1 MNTTTRLRKRN
12 VGLFVTLTV
21 LLVSIGVSASAIV
34 SFQNARAQTNTNMT
48 GSMMGGQNKP
58 NMMMGTYGPNI
69 TGSVAIGPTMAKAI
83 ASQVHVSLANAS
95 IIAEK
100 TVGANAHAAAVRIGV
115 VHGFL
120 VYIAFVVDS
129 NNNFHSVLVDSG
141 NGKVLSSTQVS
152 MAAMMRGGMGMMGSG
167 MGMGM
172 GMMGSGMG
180 MGMMGSG
187 MGMGMMGSGMHQ
199 GMMTHSPGMMSKP
212 HP

>member
-1 MNTTTRLRKRN
+1 
-12 VGLFVTLTV
+12 
-21 LLVSIGVSASAIV
+21 
-34 SFQNARAQTNTNMT
+34 
-48 GSMMGGQNKP
+48 
-58 NMMMGTYGPNI
+58 MGTYRPSI
-69 TGSVAIGPTMAKAI
+69 TGSVAIGPKIAKAI
-83 ASQVHVSLANAS
+83 ASTVHVSLTNAS

-100 TVGANAHAAAVRIGV
+100 AVGANAHAVAVRIGV

-129 NNNFHSVLVDSG
+129 NNIFHGVLVDSG

-152 MAAMMRGGMGMMGSG
+152 MAALMRGGT
-167 MGMGM
+167 

-187 MGMGMMGSGMHQ
+187 MYQ
-199 GMMTHSPGMMSKP
+199 GMMTHYPGMVNRP

>member
-1 MNTTTRLRKRN
+1 MDTTTKLRKRN
-12 VGLFVTLTV
+12 VAVVMTVTI
-21 LLVSIGVSASAIV
+21 LLVSIGVSASDVV
-34 SFQNARAQTNTNMT
+34 SIQNARAQTNTNMT
-48 GSMMGGQNKP
+48 GQNKP

-69 TGSVAIGPTMAKAI
+69 TGSVAIGPTIAKAI

-100 TVGANAHAAAVRIGV
+100 TVGANAHAVAVRIGV

-129 NNNFHSVLVDSG
+129 NNNFHGVLVDSG

-152 MAAMMRGGMGMMGSG
+152 MAALMRGGTGMMGSG
-167 MGMGM
+167 MGT

-180 MGMMGSG
+180 TGMMGSG
-187 MGMGMMGSGMHQ
+187 MGTGMMGSGMH
-199 GMMTHSPGMMSKP
+199 
-212 HP
+212 

>member
-12 VGLFVTLTV
+12 VAVVMTVTI
-21 LLVSIGVSASAIV
+21 LLVSIGVSASAFV
-34 SFQNARAQTNTNMT
+34 SIQNARAQTNTNMT
-48 GSMMGGQNKP
+48 GQNKP

-69 TGSVAIGPTMAKAI
+69 TGSVAIGPTIAKAI

-100 TVGANAHAAAVRIGV
+100 AVGANAHAVAVRIGV

-129 NNNFHSVLVDSG
+129 NNIFHGVLVDSG

-152 MAAMMRGGMGMMGSG
+152 MAALMRG
-167 MGMGM
+167 GM

-187 MGMGMMGSGMHQ
+187 MNQ
-199 GMMTHSPGMMSKP
+199 GMMTHYPGIVNKP